1 NKRRAGGGGGGGG
14 GLKGART
21 GKNNQIVA
29 VNSLGA
35 TQFGLPVGSRPFNNT
50 SLPVGARFSNDVIS
64 QQFNGQATYHSL
76 QTRLE
81 RRLSSGTSFLAAY
94 TWSKSIDNVSG
105 IGTGTDDLA
114 QDSYNLRP
122 QRGLSNFD
130 IPHKFVLSSTWALPF
145 GRDRRFMSGGSPVV
159 LALASDW
166 QINGIL
172 TYQSGQPFTVTVG
185 ALDSLTGTS
194 NRHPNQVS
202 DPKK

>member
-1 NKRRAGGGGGGGG
+1 QDRFRTARSNAPFARTAIVNQSGSNRTALDFPLNNTAAQTFTSLLGGGAATGAGAIDVNYRTPYAIHYNLNIQHELGRNLLADVAYVGRR
-14 GLKGART
+14 GLNASRT
-21 GKNNQIVA
+21 ANINQIVS
-29 VNSLGA
+29 VNSLAA

-114 QDSYNLRP
+114 QDSYNL
-122 QRGLSNFD
+122 
-130 IPHKFVLSSTWALPF
+130 
-145 GRDRRFMSGGSPVV
+145 
-159 LALASDW
+159 
-166 QINGIL
+166 
-172 TYQSGQPFTVTVG
+172 
-185 ALDSLTGTS
+185 
-194 NRHPNQVS
+194 
-202 DPKK
+202 